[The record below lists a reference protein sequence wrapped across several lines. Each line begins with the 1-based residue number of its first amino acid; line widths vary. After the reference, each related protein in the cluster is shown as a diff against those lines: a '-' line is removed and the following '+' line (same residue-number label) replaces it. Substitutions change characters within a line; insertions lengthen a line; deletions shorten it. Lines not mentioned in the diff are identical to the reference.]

1 MKIRT
6 RFPGTIAAALCTL
19 TAGHLANAADA
30 ANTLEPVVGRLAQ
43 ATDRTVTIDGVG
55 TFKFDP
61 GRAQCFDH
69 HKVRLTCAT
78 LVAVGYAD
86 KVSVT
91 IAGDTV
97 TRIDIIELQQ

>member
-1 MKIRT
+1 MKIPT
-6 RFPGTIAAALCTL
+6 RFPRTIAAVLCTL
-19 TAGHLANAADA
+19 AAAHLANAADPA
-30 ANTLEPVVGRLAQ
+30 SAGEPVVGRLAQ
-43 ATDRTVTIDGVG
+43 ATDRTVTIEGVG

-61 GRAQCFDH
+61 VRAQCFDH
-69 HKVRLTCAT
+69 HKVTLTCAT